1 MFSNIDSP
9 PPSICIDEN
18 LFMFTGYLLVNA
30 VVYWCTRAVTVCRE
44 KFVTSLATMHC
55 CKEQRQTAEMC
66 NL

>member
-9 PPSICIDEN
+9 PYALMRI
-18 LFMFTGYLLVNA
+18 FMFTGSLFVNA